1 MVACRRERKLVPKG
15 AEGALVG
22 RRNAATHPQDFAMTV
37 TIPSH
42 FLEAS
47 ARPIEVT
54 RLSSHPRISIISGGR
69 C

>member
-42 FLEAS
+42 FLEAC
-47 ARPIEVT
+47 ARPVEGT
-54 RLSSHPRISIISGGR
+54 RLSSRPRISIISGGG